1 MSVPLRLLA
10 NIEEWTYSV
19 PWTLVSQGFTQPAGT
34 CNWPLPRHRPCLY
47 DQKQEPKECVYLDLW
62 MLETQYLCS
71 NARLSPCTLDISVAR
86 MGGRTL
92 YTMNTALLNL
102 QADKPAPCPV
112 SCMQTASQQ
121 STVQPTS
128 TSLQYPVSSQSR
140 LAWQIVGPHVIHKW
154 ALAQHAQVTR
164 PVSVEVTCFTY
175 VLSYAT
181 HPCILKQLGY
191 IAIVIFTCTFE
202 SLVFVL
208 LVTFNWWMHTA
219 KRYNKLCVKFSYVKL
234 RSCTPTSYV

>member
-1 MSVPLRLLA
+1 MNLQRSLNVSLTRLHT
-10 NIEEWTYSV
+10 NK
-19 PWTLVSQGFTQPAGT
+19 PAGT

-47 DQKQEPKECVYLDLW
+47 DQKQEPKECVYLHLW

-71 NARLSPCTLDISVAR
+71 NARLSPCTLDIISVAR

-128 TSLQYPVSSQSR
+128 TSQQHPVSCQSR

-154 ALAQHAQVTR
+154 ALAQHAQGRWVLKLHALLIMCYSPLYTKTVGVYSYCDIHLHIRVTGICT
-164 PVSVEVTCFTY
+164 SCNF
-175 VLSYAT
+175 
-181 HPCILKQLGY
+181 QLVDAY
-191 IAIVIFTCTFE
+191 
-202 SLVFVL
+202 S
-208 LVTFNWWMHTA
+208 
-219 KRYNKLCVKFSYVKL
+219 
-234 RSCTPTSYV
+234 

>member
-1 MSVPLRLLA
+1 MPTLGEQIDTSHKHVSPTKTLSQHRRMNLQRSLNVSLTRLHT
-10 NIEEWTYSV
+10 NK
-19 PWTLVSQGFTQPAGT
+19 PAGT

-47 DQKQEPKECVYLDLW
+47 DQKQEPKECVYLHLW

-175 VLSYAT
+175 HMLLT
-181 HPCILKQLGY
+181 
-191 IAIVIFTCTFE
+191 
-202 SLVFVL
+202 LV
-208 LVTFNWWMHTA
+208 
-219 KRYNKLCVKFSYVKL
+219 Y
-234 RSCTPTSYV
+234 